1 MPDKVYSN
9 AAWYPI
15 EIAGLKRELPVC
27 KLSDE
32 VSIAGF
38 VIFGDVEM
46 TVRCAEE
53 LLKRVPEHDILV
65 TAESKGIPLI
75 HEMARQEGAQTYV
88 VARKGPK
95 LYMKDP
101 FFVEVQSIST
111 AKAQK
116 LYLDETEAAKLK
128 GRRVLIVDDVISTG
142 ESLHAVEQLVQRAG
156 GNIVGRA
163 CILAEGDAIGR
174 KDIIYPVS
182 YTHLDV
188 YKRQGQ
194 S

>member
-1 MPDKVYSN
+1 
-9 AAWYPI
+9 
-15 EIAGLKRELPVC
+15 
-27 KLSDE
+27 
-32 VSIAGF
+32 
-38 VIFGDVEM
+38 
-46 TVRCAEE
+46 
-53 LLKRVPEHDILV
+53 
-65 TAESKGIPLI
+65 
-75 HEMARQEGAQTYV
+75 
-88 VARKGPK
+88 
-95 LYMKDP
+95 MKDP

-174 KDIIYPVS
+174 KDIIYLQELP
-182 YTHLDV
+182 LIFPE
-188 YKRQGQ
+188 K
-194 S
+194 

>member
-1 MPDKVYSN
+1 MHDKVYSN

-15 EIAGLKRELPVC
+15 EIAGLKRELHHS

-38 VIFGDVEM
+38 AIFGHVEM
-46 TVRCAEE
+46 TVRCAAA
-53 LLKRVPEHDILV
+53 LLKSPPEHDILV
-65 TAESKGIPLI
+65 TTTPPGPPLL
-75 HEMARQEGAQTYV
+75 HALARPAGAQTYV

-101 FFVEVQSIST
+101 FFVEGQSNST

-128 GRRVLIVDDVISTG
+128 GRRVLMVDDVISTG
-142 ESLHAVEQLVQRAG
+142 ESLHALERLTEKAG
-156 GNIVGRA
+156 GEIVGKA
-163 CILAEGDAIGR
+163 AVLAEGDAAKR
-174 KDIIYPVS
+174 TDIIFLATLPLLK
-182 YTHLDV
+182 TEE
-188 YKRQGQ
+188 
-194 S
+194 

>member
-65 TAESKGIPLI
+65 PAESEGIPLI

-174 KDIIYPVS
+174 KDIIYLQELP
-182 YTHLDV
+182 LIFPE
-188 YKRQGQ
+188 K
-194 S
+194 